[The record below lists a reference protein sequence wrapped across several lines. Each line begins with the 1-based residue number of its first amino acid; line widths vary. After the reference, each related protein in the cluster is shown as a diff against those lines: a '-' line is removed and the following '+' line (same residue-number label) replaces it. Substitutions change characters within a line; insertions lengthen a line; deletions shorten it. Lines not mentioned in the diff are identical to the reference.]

1 MDKIKSFI
9 IIGII
14 VFCIDLIFL
23 NSLFSK
29 FTKQIKIIQNKE
41 VIVKKIPAF
50 ISYLLLTIALYYF
63 IIRKKDNYKT
73 NNELIKDAVILGS
86 LIYGIFDATNLTLF
100 NKWTVDLFIID
111 TIWGGI
117 LFGLSTYLYILF
129 VKSN

>member
-41 VIVKKIPAF
+41 VIIKKIPAF

>member
-1 MDKIKSFI
+1 MDKIKSFVI
-9 IIGII
+9 VGII

-50 ISYLLLTIALYYF
+50 IAYLLLTIALYYF

-73 NNELIKDAVILGS
+73 NNDMIKDAVILGS

-100 NKWTVDLFIID
+100 DKWTIDLFIID

-129 VKSN
+129 VK

>member
-1 MDKIKSFI
+1 MDKIKSFLIVGI
-9 IIGII
+9 II
-14 VFCIDLIFL
+14 FCIDLIFL

-41 VIVKKIPAF
+41 VVVKKIPAV
-50 ISYLLLTIALYYF
+50 IAYLFLTLALYYF

-73 NNELIKDAVILGS
+73 NNDMIKDAVILGA
-86 LIYGIFDATNLTLF
+86 LIYGIFDATNLALF
-100 NKWTVDLFIID
+100 DKWTIDLFIID

-129 VKSN
+129 VK

>member
-1 MDKIKSFI
+1 MDKTKSFLIVGI
-9 IIGII
+9 II
-14 VFCIDLIFL
+14 FCIDLIFL

-41 VIVKKIPAF
+41 VVVKKIPAV
-50 ISYLLLTIALYYF
+50 IAYLFLTIAFYYF

-73 NNELIKDAVILGS
+73 NNEMIKDAVILGS
-86 LIYGIFDATNLTLF
+86 LIYGIFDATNLALF
-100 NKWTVDLFIID
+100 DKWTIDLFIID

-129 VKSN
+129 VK

>member
-41 VIVKKIPAF
+41 VVVKKIPGF
-50 ISYLLLTIALYYF
+50 IAYLFLTIALFYF
-63 IIRKKDNYKT
+63 IIRKKNNYKT
-73 NNELIKDAVILGS
+73 NNDMIKDAVILGS
-86 LIYGIFDATNLTLF
+86 LIYGIFDATNLALF
-100 NKWTVDLFIID
+100 DKWTIDLFIID
-111 TIWGGI
+111 VIWGGI

-129 VKSN
+129 FK